1 MDMLSRL
8 IKLMQ
13 KKEDT
18 KATLARNAGIPY
30 TTIDGL
36 FKRGCENV
44 YISTARKLCDYY
56 GVTLDYLVMGNDGLS
71 VDALNVAAKYDRLD
85 AYSREMV
92 DWIVEHETN
101 RPQQSSTHNV
111 ALTNKPHK
119 KDEAWAQSNI
129 NKEAT
134 SIETENSEAG
144 NN

>member
-1 MDMLSRL
+1 MDMLGR
-8 IKLMQ
+8 IVELM
-13 KKEDT
+13 KRNKDT
-18 KATLARNAGIPY
+18 RASLARNAGIPY

-44 YISTARKLCDYY
+44 YVSTARKLCDYY
-56 GVTLDYLVMGNDGLS
+56 GVTLDYLIMGNDGLS
-71 VDALNVAAKYDRLD
+71 TDALNVAAKYDRLD
-85 AYSREMV
+85 AYSSEIV

-101 RPQQSSTHNV
+101 RPQQSSNHNV
-111 ALTNKPHK
+111 ALAQKPHK

-129 NKEAT
+129 NEEVT